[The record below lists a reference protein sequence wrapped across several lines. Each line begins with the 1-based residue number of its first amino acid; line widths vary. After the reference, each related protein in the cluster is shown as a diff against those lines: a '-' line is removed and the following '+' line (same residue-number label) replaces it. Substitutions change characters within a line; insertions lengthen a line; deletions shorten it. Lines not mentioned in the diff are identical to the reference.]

1 MNEEEYYKN
10 LVEQH
15 QTYHA
20 MPFAPWQTDLLY
32 YATVNYNLKRLNNL
46 AIECWER
53 DVSEG
58 ILICLNEL
66 KKFDDRI
73 NMIAETIMKD
83 LKIENPVIRREK
95 VLDGVHLVFRRF
107 R

>member
-1 MNEEEYYKN
+1 MDEEEY
-10 LVEQH
+10 LREQLDKH
-15 QTYHA
+15 KQYHA

-46 AIECWER
+46 AIVCWER
-53 DVSEG
+53 NVSGE

-66 KKFDDRI
+66 KKFDAKV